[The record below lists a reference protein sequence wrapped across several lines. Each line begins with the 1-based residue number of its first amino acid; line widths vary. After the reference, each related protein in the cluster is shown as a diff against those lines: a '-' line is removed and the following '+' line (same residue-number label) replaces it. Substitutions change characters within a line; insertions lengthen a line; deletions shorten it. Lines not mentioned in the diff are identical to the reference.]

1 MCCCTGFARGHEP
14 WLGDPVIDSSVQLPH
29 EWDAVIEMIARSA
42 ADSDGY
48 GVPRSHFDELA
59 KVGAH
64 GVPNESRLQRELTE
78 RIAGA
83 DAGTWFCWAQHQTP
97 LKTLQTGGNQSDSE
111 DLRNRWLPGLESG
124 ELLAAVAF
132 AHIRRP
138 GPVNPVALESDGMW
152 ELHGTLDWVT
162 SWDIADVVMIMAA
175 TEDKR
180 SIVTFFI
187 PTKDFEKRLPGS
199 RVDAPLQL
207 LAMSGTHTR
216 PVHFDH
222 TVIPTEYVFS
232 TQSMNEWS
240 AADAMKTILPN
251 PAGLGV
257 ARAAIDELAAT
268 GEKRS
273 SEVMKAAAS
282 FLTEKFMRLRAR
294 AYAILDAPQ
303 EFSREEAITC
313 RVDILDLARTCTEAV
328 VIAQAGAAMMAG
340 RAAERRVREAM
351 FLQVQAQTNETRN
364 AALKDLTYGD
374 QRFTRR

>member
-1 MCCCTGFARGHEP
+1 
-14 WLGDPVIDSSVQLPH
+14 
-29 EWDAVIEMIARSA
+29 
-42 ADSDGY
+42 
-48 GVPRSHFDELA
+48 
-59 KVGAH
+59 
-64 GVPNESRLQRELTE
+64 
-78 RIAGA
+78 
-83 DAGTWFCWAQHQTP
+83 
-97 LKTLQTGGNQSDSE
+97 
-111 DLRNRWLPGLESG
+111 
-124 ELLAAVAF
+124 
-132 AHIRRP
+132 
-138 GPVNPVALESDGMW
+138 
-152 ELHGTLDWVT
+152 
-162 SWDIADVVMIMAA
+162 
-175 TEDKR
+175 
-180 SIVTFFI
+180 
-187 PTKDFEKRLPGS
+187 
-199 RVDAPLQL
+199 
-207 LAMSGTHTR
+207 MSGTHTR